1 MNKKRL
7 LTGLALM
14 AASALVVAGCGDTG
28 TDSTGDGEKTLV
40 IDATFDAFD
49 TTDPARERSSMGG
62 LSIKAMYESLI
73 TFDGGDVSKTVPG
86 LATMTVNDE
95 YTEFTFKLDT
105 TRKFVSGATLTV
117 DDAVY
122 TLERARSLDTLNSP
136 YLANL
141 TFTKTDEETLTI
153 TSPTPR
159 PELPGVLGSSWA
171 GIVEKKVVEENGG
184 TMGEGDTA
192 DKWFNTATAGTG
204 PYTIDRA
211 DFSSELVLKRNPNY
225 NGDKPA
231 GYDRIILRKADTSTQ
246 LMSLQAGDAQMVLDI
261 SPSEAATL
269 DASMVLST
277 PSLSSIYL
285 LTNFDFFGYEGLTG
299 LRAAI
304 DYDALVAQAG
314 AGAQQLNSIIPFQFA
329 GAAPESARLKRD
341 LAVAEP
347 IASAFGETIDLSY
360 LSDATIYGLQFTS
373 LAEML
378 QAQLQEAGFKVEL
391 KPTPGSVFWA
401 DYMAGTIEVGLAY
414 WLPEYLDPAGYLV
427 FAPKNQWAEENVFG
441 DVYANWTQA
450 SPEFTETIG
459 ECYTLVDPAARNAA
473 FAKWGELSN
482 KESAYVPLF
491 QPAVNIGH
499 AAEVEGIVYNGMWT
513 VDVGYLKP
521 AS

>member
-1 MNKKRL
+1 MKKPL
-7 LTGLALM
+7 LVGAALLAAGALALGGC
-14 AASALVVAGCGDTG
+14 AGDDETPAKK
-28 TDSTGDGEKTLV
+28 EATLV

-49 TTDPARERSSMGG
+49 TTDPARERSSMGA
-62 LSIKAMYESLI
+62 LTVKAMYESLI
-73 TFDGGDVSKTVPG
+73 TFDGGDLSKTVPG
-86 LATMTVNDE
+86 LATMAVNDE

-105 TRKFVSGATLTV
+105 KRKFVSGATVTV
-117 DDAVY
+117 EDAIY
-122 TLERARSLDTLNSP
+122 TLERARSLNTLNSP

-141 TFTKTDEETLTI
+141 EFTKTDDETLTI
-153 TSPTPR
+153 TSETPR
-159 PELPGVLGSSWA
+159 PELPGILGSSWA

-211 DFSSELVLKRNPNY
+211 DFSAELVLKRNPNY

-231 GYDRIILRKADTSTQ
+231 GYDRVILRKADASTQ
-246 LMSLQAGDAQMVLDI
+246 KMALEAGDAQMVLDI
-261 SPSEAATL
+261 SPAEAATL
-269 DASMVLST
+269 DPSMVLST

-285 LTNFDFFGYEGLTG
+285 LTNFKFFGLEGLKG

-304 DYDALVAQAG
+304 DYDALVEQAG

-347 IASAFGETIDLSY
+347 IASAFTETIHVSY

-373 LAEML
+373 LAEKL

-441 DVYANWTQA
+441 DTYANWTEA
-450 SPEFTETIG
+450 SAEFTETIG
-459 ECYTLVDPAARNAA
+459 ECYTVVEPTARAAA

-482 KESAYVPLF
+482 QESAYVPLF
-491 QPAVNIGH
+491 QPAINIGH
-499 AAEVEGIVYNGMWT
+499 AADVDGIVYNGMWT
-513 VDVGYLKP
+513 VDVGMLKP
-521 AS
+521 KS